1 VRLIGLVLGTL
12 LVLIQYPLWLGPGSW
27 FRVWEMQRLVGEQ
40 HERNAG
46 LRHRNE
52 GLEAEVEDL
61 HRGKLAIEERAR
73 YALGMI
79 RQDEIF
85 VQLAP
90 PPNGDGRSAG
100 RPGSDDFRGRG
111 RAEAATDVP
120 RSGSPG
126 PVGVLPLGP
135 LSSGP
140 GGRVY

>member
-1 VRLIGLVLGTL
+1 LIGLVLGTL

-73 YALGMI
+73 YTLGMI

-90 PPNGDGRSAG
+90 PPNGDVHGADRRGSA
-100 RPGSDDFRGRG
+100 DVRGRG
-111 RAEAATDVP
+111 RAQAATEAPRFGTDVRGWGFGV
-120 RSGSPG
+120 RSEPSPW
-126 PVGVLPLGP
+126 V
-135 LSSGP
+135 
-140 GGRVY
+140 R